1 MNKSINTKPLNVL
14 KFLRILYG
22 FCLKNFVVFLILGLF
37 VLSYSQVQYIFSN
50 YYILDVFIKKKGYSR
65 KCLILLEDKDN
76 IISYLHSFYKENNSS
91 SVILPVFLN
100 NMPKNFN
107 MLVDS
112 EQQKYVFINILLP
125 FFVKME
131 KELELE
137 RQQVVNL
144 SLKLLETPLSD
155 EDYNAIRSLAYKYN
169 VKIQNDEF
177 WEYTQA
183 LEELLIRIDS
193 IPISLSL
200 AMAAKETGW
209 GESRFLIEGNSLF
222 SEWTFTENDGIVP
235 LQRVKK
241 AKHLVRK
248 FSSLEDAIRAY
259 YMNINTHNAYQRF
272 RELRYKM
279 RNDDARISSTRLA
292 YTLQSY
298 SADPVNYP
306 IALVSLINSNHLTQ
320 YDNFLS
326 LSTDFNSTCL
336 RIN

>member
-91 SVILPVFLN
+91 SVILPLFLN

>member
-1 MNKSINTKPLNVL
+1 LNKRINTKPLNVL

-22 FCLKNFVVFLILGLF
+22 FCLKYFVVFLILGLF

-100 NMPKNFN
+100 NMPKNFK
-107 MLVDS
+107 MVVDS

-137 RQQVVNL
+137 RQQVVHL

-155 EDYNAIRSLAYKYN
+155 EDYNEIRSLAYKYN

-235 LQRVKK
+235 LKRLKK

-279 RNDDARISSTRLA
+279 RNDDSRISSTRLA

>member
-1 MNKSINTKPLNVL
+1 MNKTINTKPLNIIKL
-14 KFLRILYG
+14 LRILYG
-22 FCLKNFVVFLILGLF
+22 FCFKYFVIFLIIGLF
-37 VLSYSQVQYIFSN
+37 LLSYSQLQHIFSN
-50 YYILDVFIKKKGYSR
+50 SYILDVFIKKKGYSR

-76 IISYLHSFYKENNSS
+76 IVSYLNSFYKANNSS
-91 SVILPVFLN
+91 SVILPVFLIL
-100 NMPKNFN
+100 MPKNFN
-107 MLVDS
+107 MVVDINK
-112 EQQKYVFINILLP
+112 QKYVFINILLP

-137 RQQVVNL
+137 RQKVVNI

-155 EDYNAIRSLAYKYN
+155 EDYNDIRSLAYKYN

-209 GESRFLIEGNSLF
+209 GKSRFLIEGNSLF
-222 SEWTFTENDGIVP
+222 SEWTFSENDGIVP
-235 LQRVKK
+235 LQRAKK
-241 AKHLVRK
+241 AKHLVKK

-259 YMNINTHNAYQRF
+259 YMNINTHNAYKKF
-272 RELRYKM
+272 RDLRYKM

-306 IALVSLINSNHLTQ
+306 IALVSLINSNQLTQ
-320 YDNFLS
+320 YDAFLS
-326 LSTDFNSTCL
+326 LNADFNSTCL